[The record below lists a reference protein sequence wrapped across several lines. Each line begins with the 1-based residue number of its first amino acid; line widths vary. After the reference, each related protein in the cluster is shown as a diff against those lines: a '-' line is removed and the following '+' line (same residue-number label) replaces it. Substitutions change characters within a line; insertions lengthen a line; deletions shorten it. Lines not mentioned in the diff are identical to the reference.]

1 MKWGSWPCTRVEEFE
16 PAAKGRFARENKGLF
31 VGRAYESFLVPV
43 PVSVLVLVL
52 VQVQMQM

>member
-43 PVSVLVLVL
+43 PVSVLVLV
-52 VQVQMQM
+52 QVQMQM